1 MAVIYILIP
10 VSIFLAG
17 GFVVVCLAAIRGG
30 QFDDLESPKW
40 RILFDESH
48 KRATKP
54 EKKQP

>member
-10 VSIFLAG
+10 VSILLAG

-40 RILFDESH
+40 RILFDEPSRH
-48 KRATKP
+48 PINP
-54 EKKQP
+54 EKTRS